1 MKNHV
6 ASPAASAAAE
16 LKSMNT
22 TVASVQF
29 KQNLGFNNV
38 ENFDSLQEAFAV
50 QRHAMP
56 QPKIVAVQQLPLEE
70 SNKLP
75 ASLPCGPL
83 TVVMCALP
91 KISNYSGHV
100 ASNDMRRERISEC
113 LQVLQLPI
121 PNGDKALGVPLNT
134 LQELLEL
141 AGPELA
147 VLQEEVEQE
156 RDKKRDGMHQTGP
169 ME

>member
-6 ASPAASAAAE
+6 TSPAASAAAE
-16 LKSMNT
+16 LKNMNT

-56 QPKIVAVQQLPLEE
+56 GPKIVAVQQLPLEE

-75 ASLPCGPL
+75 ASLPRGPL
-83 TVVMCALP
+83 TVAMCA
-91 KISNYSGHV
+91 
-100 ASNDMRRERISEC
+100 
-113 LQVLQLPI
+113 
-121 PNGDKALGVPLNT
+121 
-134 LQELLEL
+134 
-141 AGPELA
+141 
-147 VLQEEVEQE
+147 
-156 RDKKRDGMHQTGP
+156 
-169 ME
+169 